1 MEITLDKRIDDPSF
15 LVGHSRND
23 GALQPLEEHLHG
35 VAKQAGIF
43 ADLFGCRNWGVVA
56 GLLHDDGKCLS
67 QYQRRIRALIRGENA
82 QRADHSTPG
91 AKYAIEKIVQPPG
104 AGKLLAYCVAGHH
117 TGIPD
122 GASGDDESC
131 LSRRLNRSEPS
142 PGLLADELP
151 EIEPVPFTGPNPD
164 QRRLGFQ
171 AAFFTRM
178 VFSCLVDADFLDTE
192 AFVDPDRHNARG
204 TYPTIIMLKKKL
216 DEHLIKLVG
225 NAPET
230 VVNRQRQQ
238 ILAECRCAAREA
250 PGLRSLSVPTG
261 GGKTLSSLAF
271 ALDHAVQHDLR
282 RVIYVIPYT
291 SIIEQTAQIFRS
303 VFGDEVV
310 LEHHSNLVPDRDD
323 VDEDREERRRL
334 ACENWDPPIIV
345 TTNVQFFESF
355 FSNRSSRTR
364 RLHNVARSVV
374 ILDEAQMLPVP
385 FLKPTIEV
393 IRELSETYRSTIVLC
408 TATQPALIANES
420 FQGGLPQVRE
430 IVSNPEELERVF
442 DRVDATMIGEV
453 QDKELASRLA
463 TEEQVL
469 CIVNT
474 RGHARKLVELLDAE
488 SADVFHLS
496 ALMCPTHRRAV
507 LDEIR
512 DCLAERKPCRV
523 VSTQLVEAGVDLD
536 FPVVYRALA
545 GIDSIVQAAGRC
557 NREGKLAGRGKVH
570 VFRPEGGLPAGYFRQ
585 NAQIAELVLRG
596 RESKI
601 LRSSTV
607 REFFRELYWIKDES
621 GGLDKERILDDFR
634 TGTTR
639 GDFPFKTVSGKYR
652 LIADEQIGII
662 VPNDKHARNL
672 CRALEKTDYPGAILR
687 RLQPY
692 TVSLRPR
699 AVATLLQAGYVQ
711 RIREEQYVMT
721 DFGMKEA
728 YDDRLGLNPTVPSF
742 YLAENLIVMG

>member
-1 MEITLDKRIDDPSF
+1 MDVTIDKRIDDPSF
-15 LVGHSRND
+15 LIGHSRSD
-23 GALQPLEEHLHG
+23 GALQPLEDHLRG
-35 VAKQAGIF
+35 VAEQAGTF
-43 ADLFGCRNWGVVA
+43 ANVFGCRNWGVVA

-91 AKYAIEKIVQPPG
+91 AKYAIEKIAQPPG

-117 TGIPD
+117 TGLPD

-151 EIEPVPFTGPNPD
+151 EIEPVPFIGSKPD
-164 QRRLGFQ
+164 QQRLGFQ

-192 AFVDPDRHNARG
+192 AFVDTERRDARG
-204 TYPTIIMLKKKL
+204 NYPTIAMLKRKL
-216 DEHLIKLVG
+216 DGHLRELVG
-225 NAPET
+225 GAPET

-238 ILAECRCAAREA
+238 ILEECRCAAQEA

-271 ALDHAVQHDLR
+271 GLDHAVMHNLR

-323 VDEDREERRRL
+323 ADEDREERRRL

-420 FQGGLPQVRE
+420 FQGGLPHVRE
-430 IVSNPEELERVF
+430 IVGNPEELERVF
-442 DRVDATMIGEV
+442 ERVDATMIGEV
-453 QDKELASRLA
+453 QDIDLAGRLA

-488 SADVFHLS
+488 TDDVFHLS
-496 ALMCPTHRRAV
+496 ALMCPIHRSAV

-512 DCLAERKPCRV
+512 DRLAERKPCRV

-557 NREGKLAGRGKVH
+557 NREGKLAGRGRVH

-585 NAQIAELVLRG
+585 TAQIAELVIRG
-596 RESKI
+596 RESEI
-601 LRSSTV
+601 LRSGTV
-607 REFFRELYWIKDES
+607 REFFRELYWVKDES

-634 TGTTR
+634 AGANR

-652 LIADEQIGII
+652 LITDEQIGII
-662 VPNDKHARNL
+662 VPNDKHARDL
-672 CRALEKTDYPGAILR
+672 CWALEKTDYPGAILR

-699 AVATLLQAGYVQ
+699 AVTALVQAGYVQ
-711 RIREEQYVMT
+711 RIKEEQYVMT
-721 DFGMKEA
+721 DFGLKEA
-728 YDDRLGLNPTVPSF
+728 YDDRLGLNPTVPEF
-742 YLAENLIVMG
+742 YSAENLIVMG

>member
-1 MEITLDKRIDDPSF
+1 MDGSVNKLIDDPSF
-15 LVGHSRND
+15 LIGHSRED
-23 GALQPLEEHLHG
+23 GALQPLEDHLRG
-35 VAKQAGIF
+35 VAHQAGAF
-43 ADLFGCRNWGVVA
+43 ADAFGCCNWGIVS
-56 GLLHDDGKCLS
+56 GLLHDDGKGLS
-67 QYQRRIRALIRGENA
+67 PYQRRIRALVRGENA

-91 AKYAIEKIVQPPG
+91 AKFAVERIPKPPG

-117 TGIPD
+117 TGLPD
-122 GASGDDESC
+122 GVSGDDESC
-131 LSRRLNRSEPS
+131 LSRRLARSEPS

-151 EIEPVPFTGPNPD
+151 EMEPVPFAGATPNG
-164 QRRLGFQ
+164 RRLGFQ

-192 AFVDPDRHNARG
+192 AFIDPERHATRG
-204 TYPTIIMLKKKL
+204 RYPTLPELKEKL
-216 DEHLIKLVG
+216 DAHLASLVAR
-225 NAPET
+225 APET
-230 VVNRQRQQ
+230 PVNHQRRR
-238 ILAECRCAAREA
+238 ILDECRAAAMEQ

-271 ALDHAVQHDLR
+271 ALDHAVRYDLC

-291 SIIEQTAQIFRS
+291 SIIEQTAKIFRS
-303 VFGDEVV
+303 IFDDDAV
-310 LEHHSNLVPDRDD
+310 LEHHSSLVADRDD
-323 VDEDREERRRL
+323 TDEDREERRRL
-334 ACENWDPPIIV
+334 ACENWDPPIVV

-364 RLHNVARSVV
+364 RLHNVARSVI

-385 FLKPTIEV
+385 FLKPTLET

-408 TATQPALIANES
+408 TATQPALLENES
-420 FQGGLPQVRE
+420 FRGGLPNVRE
-430 IVSNPEELERVF
+430 MMSNPGELEQVF
-442 DRVDATMIGEV
+442 ARVDAEVIG
-453 QDKELASRLA
+453 DIPDTDLAYRLA

-474 RGHARKLVELLDAE
+474 RGHARKLVELLDTDCEA
-488 SADVFHLS
+488 VYHLS
-496 ALMCPTHRRAV
+496 ALMCPAHRRNV
-507 LDEIR
+507 LEEIR
-512 DCLAERKPCRV
+512 VRLAGNKPCRV

-557 NREGKLAGRGKVH
+557 NREGRLPNRGRLY

-596 RESKI
+596 RESEI
-601 LRSSTV
+601 LQSATV
-607 REFFRELYWIKDES
+607 RDFFRELYWVKDES

-634 TGTTR
+634 SGSAR
-639 GDFPFKTVSGKYR
+639 GDFPFKTVAGKYR
-652 LIADEQIGII
+652 LIADEQVTVI
-662 VPNDKHARNL
+662 VPSDGYSLDLCSSLRHA
-672 CRALEKTDYPGAILR
+672 KYPGTILR

-699 AVATLLQAGYVQ
+699 AVAVLVQAGYVEQ
-711 RIREEQYVMT
+711 IREEQYVMT

-728 YDDRLGLNPTVPSF
+728 YDDRLGLNPAVPAF
-742 YLAENLIVMG
+742 YSAENLVV